1 MLLETDNVNNPVAI
15 QGHHFLPNFFLH
27 QSQMTKSQ
35 FLTKVLAYVVSFMIV
50 V

>member
-15 QGHHFLPNFFLH
+15 QGHHFLPIFFFII
-27 QSQMTKSQ
+27 TNDESQ